1 MGWRGVETMTDD
13 TVTVTIDEAHALGC
27 AALENIG
34 LTADEARIVADH
46 LIDNSLCGYRFA
58 GLPRILAIA
67 DSPEIKRPRS
77 PIAIVHETPV
87 SARIDGG
94 GHVGYVVMHR
104 CTEIAIE
111 KATGNGVAL
120 IGAHNS
126 WFSGRNAY
134 YLEKIA
140 RAGFV
145 GIHTVGATPFVV
157 PPGATKRFL
166 GTNPLAIA
174 LPGDPDP
181 FMFDMGTAAMM
192 SGEVLLKSYLGESLP
207 DGIGVDAAG
216 LPTNSAAEMV
226 KGGVLPFGG
235 HKGFGLSLAIQALG
249 LLGGAPAPGGGEIDR
264 GFLFIVFDPALLIS
278 RERFKSELT
287 DLVSRIK
294 ALPKQPGV
302 EEIRIPSERGYR
314 EREAGR
320 LARCFTIDRPV
331 YDRLVNLSRR
341 NS

>member
-1 MGWRGVETMTDD
+1 MDD
-13 TVTVTIDEAHALGC
+13 VISLTIHEAHALGS
-27 AALENIG
+27 AALESAG
-34 LTADEARIVADH
+34 LTAGEARIVVDH

-67 DSPEIKRPRS
+67 DSADIKRPRT
-77 PIAIVHETPV
+77 PITIVHETPV

-94 GHVGYVVMHR
+94 NHVGYVAMHR
-104 CTEIAIE
+104 CAEVAIE
-111 KATGNGVAL
+111 KATTSGIAL
-120 IGAHNS
+120 VSANNS

-157 PPGATKRFL
+157 PPGATTRFL
-166 GTNPLAIA
+166 GTNPIAIA

-192 SGEVLLKSYLGESLP
+192 SGEVLLASYLGESFP
-207 DGIGVDAAG
+207 DGIGVDAQG
-216 LPTNSAAEMV
+216 RPTNSAAEIV

-235 HKGFGLSLAIQALG
+235 HKGFGLSLVIQALG
-249 LLGGAPAPGGGEIDR
+249 LLGGASAPGGDVIDR
-264 GFLFIVFDPALLIS
+264 GFLFIVFDPALLLPRETFKAELMKLMS
-278 RERFKSELT
+278 RL
-287 DLVSRIK
+287 K

-302 EEIRIPSERGYR
+302 DEIRIPSERGFR
-314 EREAGR
+314 EREERRAAG
-320 LARCFTIDRPV
+320 CFTIDRPV
-331 YDRLVNLSRR
+331 YDRLINLGRR
-341 NS
+341 NR

>member
-1 MGWRGVETMTDD
+1 MTDD
-13 TVTVTIDEAHALGC
+13 TVTVTISQGHALGC
-27 AALENIG
+27 AALENVG
-34 LTADEARIVADH
+34 LTAAEARVVVDH
-46 LIDNSLCGYRFA
+46 LVDNALCGYRFA

-67 DSPEIKRPRS
+67 DSAEIKRPRS

-94 GHVGYVVMHR
+94 NHVGYVVMHR

-111 KATGNGVAL
+111 KATANGVAL

-134 YLEKIA
+134 YLERIA

-157 PPGATKRFL
+157 PPGARQRFL

-174 LPGDPDP
+174 LPADPDP

-192 SGEVLLKSYLGESLP
+192 SGEVLLKSYLGETLR

-216 LPTNSAAEMV
+216 LPTNSAAEMA
-226 KGGVLPFGG
+226 KGGVLPFAG

-249 LLGGAPAPGGGEIDR
+249 LLGGAPAPGGDAIDR
-264 GFLFIVFDPALLIS
+264 GFLFIVFDPALLLPP
-278 RERFKSELT
+278 ERFKAELAS
-287 DLVSRIK
+287 LISGIK
-294 ALPKQPGV
+294 SLPKQPDA

-314 EREAGR
+314 ERNERRSAGS
-320 LARCFTIDRPV
+320 FTIDRPV
-331 YDRLVNLSRR
+331 YDRLVNLGRR
-341 NS
+341 NR

>member
-1 MGWRGVETMTDD
+1 MTDD
-13 TVTVTIDEAHALGC
+13 TVTVTIDQAHGLAC
-27 AALENIG
+27 AALQNIG
-34 LTADEARIVADH
+34 LTQEESRIVADH
-46 LIDNSLCGYRFA
+46 LVDNALCGYRFA

-67 DSPEIKRPRS
+67 DSAEIRRPRT

-94 GHVGYVVMHR
+94 NHVGYVVMHR
-104 CTEIAIE
+104 CADIAIE
-111 KATGNGVAL
+111 KAAANGVAL

-134 YLEKIA
+134 YLERIA

-157 PPGATKRFL
+157 PPGAKQRFL

-216 LPTNSAAEMV
+216 RPTNSAAETAN
-226 KGGVLPFGG
+226 GGVLPFAG

-249 LLGGAPAPGGGEIDR
+249 LLGGAPAPGGDAIDR
-264 GFLFIVFDPALLIS
+264 GFLFIVFDPALLLP
-278 RERFKSELT
+278 RERFKAELA
-287 DLVSRIK
+287 DLMSRIK
-294 ALPKQPGV
+294 ALPKQQGV
-302 EEIRIPSERGYR
+302 AEIRIPSERGYR
-314 EREAGR
+314 EREQRRLAGR
-320 LARCFTIDRPV
+320 LTIDRPV
-331 YDRLVNLSRR
+331 YDRLVNLGRR
-341 NS
+341 NR

>member
-1 MGWRGVETMTDD
+1 MMDD
-13 TVTVTIDEAHALGC
+13 LVTVTIHDAHALGR
-27 AALENIG
+27 AALEGIG
-34 LTADEARIVADH
+34 LTAGEARVVVDH

-58 GLPRILAIA
+58 GLPRILAMA
-67 DSPEIKRPRS
+67 DSEDLKRPRT

-94 GHVGYVVMHR
+94 NHVGYVAMHR
-104 CTEIAIE
+104 CTEVAIE
-111 KATGNGVAL
+111 KATANGFAL
-120 IGAHNS
+120 VGAHNS

-166 GTNPLAIA
+166 GTNPIAIA
-174 LPGDPDP
+174 LPNDPDP

-192 SGEVLLKSYLGESLP
+192 SGEVLLASYLGESFP
-207 DGIGVDAAG
+207 DGIGVDSAG
-216 LPTNSAAEMV
+216 RPTNAAAEMV

-235 HKGFGLSLAIQALG
+235 HKGFGLSLVIQALG
-249 LLGGAPAPGGGEIDR
+249 LLGGASAPGGDVVDR
-264 GFLFIVFDPALLIS
+264 GFLFIVFDPALLLP
-278 RERFKSELT
+278 RESFKAELAK
-287 DLVSRIK
+287 LLARMK

-302 EEIRIPSERGYR
+302 DEIRIPSERGFR
-314 EREAGR
+314 EREQRRAAG
-320 LARCFTIDRPV
+320 AFTIDRPV
-331 YDRLVNLSRR
+331 YDRLLNLGRR
-341 NS
+341 NTIDAG

>member
-1 MGWRGVETMTDD
+1 MTDD
-13 TVTVTIDEAHALGC
+13 TVTVTIDQAHGLGT
-27 AALENIG
+27 AALQNIG
-34 LTADEARIVADH
+34 LTPDESRIVADH
-46 LIDNSLCGYRFA
+46 LIDNALCGYRFA

-67 DSPEIKRPRS
+67 DSAEIKRPRT

-94 GHVGYVVMHR
+94 NHVGYVVMHR
-104 CTEIAIE
+104 CADIAIE
-111 KATGNGVAL
+111 KATANGVAL

-134 YLEKIA
+134 YLERIA

-157 PPGATKRFL
+157 PPGATQRFL

-174 LPGDPDP
+174 LPADPDP

-216 LPTNSAAEMV
+216 QPTNSAVEMA
-226 KGGVLPFGG
+226 KGGVLPFAG

-249 LLGGAPAPGGGEIDR
+249 LLGGAGAPGGDEIDR
-264 GFLFIVFDPALLIS
+264 GFLFIVFDPALLLP
-278 RERFKSELT
+278 RERFKAELAN
-287 DLVSRIK
+287 LISRIK
-294 ALPKQPGV
+294 ALPKQQGV
-302 EEIRIPSERGYR
+302 DAIRIPAERGYR
-314 EREAGR
+314 EREKRRSTGR
-320 LARCFTIDRPV
+320 LTIDRPV
-331 YDRLVNLSRR
+331 YDRLVNLGRR
-341 NS
+341 NR

>member
-1 MGWRGVETMTDD
+1 MNVGTRHDE
-13 TVTVTIDEAHALGC
+13 VTVTIREAHALGC
-27 AALENIG
+27 AALEGVG
-34 LTADEARIVADH
+34 LTPGEARVVVDH

-67 DSPEIKRPRS
+67 DSADIKRPRT
-77 PIAIVHETPV
+77 PITVVHETPV
-87 SARIDGG
+87 SARVDGG
-94 GHVGYVVMHR
+94 NHVGYVAMHR
-104 CTEIAIE
+104 CADIAIE
-111 KATGNGVAL
+111 KAQSSGFAL
-120 IGAHNS
+120 VGAHNS

-157 PPGATKRFL
+157 PPGAKKRFL

-192 SGEVLLKSYLGESLP
+192 TGEVLLASYLGEDFP
-207 DGIGVDAAG
+207 DGIGVDSEG
-216 LPTNSAAEMV
+216 RPTNSAAEIV

-235 HKGFGLSLAIQALG
+235 HKGFGLSLVIQALG
-249 LLGGAPAPGGGEIDR
+249 LLGGASAPGGDIIDR
-264 GFLFIVFDPALLIS
+264 GFLFIVFDPALLLP
-278 RERFKSELT
+278 RHTFKAELGK
-287 DLVSRIK
+287 LISRIK

-314 EREAGR
+314 EREQRRAAG
-320 LARCFTIDRPV
+320 CFTIDRPV
-331 YDRLVNLSRR
+331 YDRLVNLGRVNR
-341 NS
+341 

>member
-1 MGWRGVETMTDD
+1 MTEN
-13 TVTVTIDEAHALGC
+13 TVSVTISEAHTLGC

-34 LTADEARIVADH
+34 LTAHEARIVVDH
-46 LIDNSLCGYRFA
+46 LVDNALCGYRFA

-67 DSPEIKRPRS
+67 DSAEIKRPRT
-77 PIAIVHETPV
+77 PIVIAHETPV

-94 GHVGYVVMHR
+94 NHVGYVAMHY
-104 CTEIAIE
+104 CTEIAIK
-111 KATGNGVAL
+111 KATAHGVAL
-120 IGAHNS
+120 ISAHNS

-134 YLEKIA
+134 YLERIA

-145 GIHTVGATPFVV
+145 AIHTVGATPFVV

-166 GTNPLAIA
+166 GTNPFAIA
-174 LPGDPDP
+174 LPADPDP

-216 LPTNSAAEMV
+216 LPTNSASEMA
-226 KGGVLPFGG
+226 KGGLLPFAG

-264 GFLFIVFDPALLIS
+264 GFLFIVFDPALLIP
-278 RERFKSELT
+278 RERFEAELAE
-287 DLVSRIK
+287 LISRIK

-302 EEIRIPSERGYR
+302 AEIRIPSERGYR
-314 EREAGR
+314 ERQERRSAG
-320 LARCFTIDRPV
+320 CFTIARPV
-331 YDRLVNLSRR
+331 YDRLVNLGRR
-341 NS
+341 NR